1 MAIKED
7 IILIGGGGHC
17 KACIDVIEEDNRYVI
32 MGIIDFPE
40 KIGQSILGYPI
51 IDCDENLEKITKE
64 FNNFFIT
71 VGFIKSSKRRVELY
85 NQIRSFGGSFPSIYS
100 PKSHISKYAEVGE
113 GTIVMHGAIINADAK
128 VGNNCIINNQA
139 LIEHDVIVSDNT
151 HISTGA
157 RINGECCIGENCFI
171 GSGTIINHCVNVN
184 SDIIIGSGSVVRKD
198 IIVSGIYVGN
208 PLRKIK

>member
-64 FNNFFIT
+64 FN
-71 VGFIKSSKRRVELY
+71 
-85 NQIRSFGGSFPSIYS
+85 
-100 PKSHISKYAEVGE
+100 
-113 GTIVMHGAIINADAK
+113 
-128 VGNNCIINNQA
+128 
-139 LIEHDVIVSDNT
+139 
-151 HISTGA
+151 
-157 RINGECCIGENCFI
+157 
-171 GSGTIINHCVNVN
+171 CV
-184 SDIIIGSGSVVRKD
+184 
-198 IIVSGIYVGN
+198 
-208 PLRKIK
+208 